1 MPLLYQSHSFGD
13 LLKAPPSNVSTL
25 RFQHEFFLGGGGMGH
40 KHSDHSNLC
49 VRGTRGPPCPTLHF
63 SRPYFNVAIL
73 GGENRQNM
81 NVFAPEPNT

>member
-1 MPLLYQSHSFGD
+1 M
-13 LLKAPPSNVSTL
+13 N
-25 RFQHEFFLGGGGMGH
+25 FFWGVEGW
-40 KHSDHSNLC
+40 DTNIQTIANLC

-63 SRPYFNVAIL
+63 SRPYFDVAIL